1 MKSMFALISITTAI
15 AFVASSPGCGTN
27 PKTSRPDSSGDVA
40 QAVQPPQDAINTQ
53 FEAMIESRDRLLT
66 RNHFRG
72 RGFSSVKMGI
82 DGLVGLYRRAGEFG
96 YQNELT
102 PEQRR
107 SLMLLQLET
116 ISLAMN
122 LERFYSAN
130 MGRLGDRGV
139 EDEAVSFARFAVSE
153 YPDQWP
159 RYEPPRVTIAEG
171 KRLRAQA
178 ARFQGTRNALFDDP
192 AVMARASVVFIARG
206 SEVGGDLL
214 VDAIEK
220 MPNDIHVRAVG
231 ALMADPGSDLQKQ
244 LLEDLPSNFERE
256 VGVLRSVMDRTRRS
270 TEFWTTAQNVI
281 VEVVRRRFAYEAEL
295 RANGICTTCE
305 GGGRVSRTRTVVNG
319 YSTPIAASSRVIDCP
334 ICSGTGR
341 R

>member
-1 MKSMFALISITTAI
+1 MRNVFSLISITTA
-15 AFVASSPGCGTN
+15 VAIVTSSPGCGTK
-27 PKTSRPDSSGDVA
+27 PKASRPVSSVA
-40 QAVQPPQDAINTQ
+40 VDQAAQPPRDVINTQ
-53 FEAMIESRDRLLT
+53 FEAMMESRDRLLA

-153 YPDQWP
+153 YPRWWP

-178 ARFQGTRNALFDDP
+178 ARFQLDAFGSCVGVA
-192 AVMARASVVFIARG
+192 AASV
-206 SEVGGDLL
+206 S
-214 VDAIEK
+214 
-220 MPNDIHVRAVG
+220 
-231 ALMADPGSDLQKQ
+231 
-244 LLEDLPSNFERE
+244 
-256 VGVLRSVMDRTRRS
+256 
-270 TEFWTTAQNVI
+270 
-281 VEVVRRRFAYEAEL
+281 
-295 RANGICTTCE
+295 
-305 GGGRVSRTRTVVNG
+305 
-319 YSTPIAASSRVIDCP
+319 ASSSPKAC
-334 ICSGTGR
+334 CSGR
-341 R
+341 LRMSPCRISISMPR